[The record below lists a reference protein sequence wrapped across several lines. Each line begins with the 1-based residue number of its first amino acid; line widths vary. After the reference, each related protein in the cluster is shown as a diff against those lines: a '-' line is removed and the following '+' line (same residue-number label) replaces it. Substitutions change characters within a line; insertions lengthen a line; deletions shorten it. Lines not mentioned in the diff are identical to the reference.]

1 MHDLFAPFL
10 LSQALWTH
18 NNTTRKTTQ
27 SLTHHHNFY
36 LLFLL
41 ATNDTMDDLL
51 ALMDG
56 SDALPDEDVDATTN
70 LSPSSSPQ
78 HLPATA
84 ATAATNAASIPNNPF
99 LVTPSSESN
108 SNSNNQ
114 KKKKKSMA
122 QCVEAKVDSQLGI
135 RMIDRKIGSL
145 DLLELI
151 QTRNYH
157 SPAALAAMSLAALNQ
172 QLADPALV
180 VGPSTV
186 NGNTNLYTIGIVFSN
201 SGTKIAAKGNAFCIL
216 QIGSNIQS
224 GPTVSVL
231 LFGPAYS
238 KYCKAIQ
245 PGCVIA
251 LDNPRLIPPKQDN
264 GKGNSKFQ
272 DTAISF
278 TINDENRHLAVVARA
293 RDFGICQAAV
303 KGKNAEGQWV
313 KNARRCTTAI
323 DTRAGKYCFLHRN
336 QQNVQAATTKP
347 TATAK
352 PNNNVKNGSFMQ
364 QQRQQLNV
372 QPLKTPG
379 RPLLLPNNKNALTGA
394 SGSNPFLQA
403 AKAIR
408 LPGVPRQMSK
418 VQGGVPQ
425 QSQPMNSAG
434 GLRRNTQPNVPQNR
448 PTNNSLLNPSN
459 NNMQAKATNRLLH
472 PSRSQKIGGHPNSA
486 AAAAAAATVMNKAKI
501 TVNPYASKQKTPAIG
516 NSMLANS
523 TNRQQQQKQR
533 PKCASTQTK
542 QTQKAVLDWLP
553 SSRKKSANSV
563 TATGATKLSSNSK
576 PKKGPK
582 LNTSAMGGFN
592 GSVVV
597 PKPSKILFAAGDA
610 NNSALFQPTVNSIV
624 EEEDRVSP
632 EEILFKQQQL
642 AQQRQLLSQ
651 DSSKQPAKISFS
663 KKKAATAKPKET
675 SGFFGS
681 SLLQTNEVVT
691 NIDHE
696 RVLNAK
702 SRFATEADAEA
713 YAASRRRVTELE
725 QEEAKKEAMA
735 KKENGQ
741 SKDGD
746 GQTKKVVLKE
756 WTCRTCNNRRSKTE
770 PKGCI
775 RARHAVSCKRILNKE
790 TETKEDKRLKMSRT
804 SARDGGLVLGAGIEW
819 DRANFSRFS

>member
-1 MHDLFAPFL
+1 
-10 LSQALWTH
+10 
-18 NNTTRKTTQ
+18 
-27 SLTHHHNFY
+27 
-36 LLFLL
+36 
-41 ATNDTMDDLL
+41 MDDLL
-51 ALMDG
+51 ALMEG
-56 SDALPDEDVDATTN
+56 NDALSDEDVDTNNN
-70 LSPSSSPQ
+70 LSSSSSPL
-78 HLPATA
+78 HVPAVE
-84 ATAATNAASIPNNPF
+84 ATTETNAASIPNNPF
-99 LVTPSSESN
+99 LVTPSAGSNNN
-108 SNSNNQ
+108 SNSNQ
-114 KKKKKSMA
+114 KKKNSKSTA

-145 DLLELI
+145 DLLELT

-157 SPAALAAMSLAALNQ
+157 SPAALAAMSLATLNQ
-172 QLADPALV
+172 QLVDPALV

-238 KYCKAIQ
+238 KYCKVIQ

-251 LDNPRLIPPKQDN
+251 LDNPRLIPPKPDN
-264 GKGNSKFQ
+264 GKSNSKFQ

-278 TINDENRHLAVVARA
+278 TINDENRHLSVVARA

-323 DTRAGKYCFLHRN
+323 DSRAGKYCFLHRN
-336 QQNVQAATTKP
+336 QQNVQAATAKVIAA
-347 TATAK
+347 ATAK
-352 PNNNVKNGSFMQ
+352 PNNNIKNGSFMQ
-364 QQRQQLNV
+364 QQRQQLNI
-372 QPLKTPG
+372 QPLKTQG
-379 RPLLLPNNKNALTGA
+379 RPLLLPNNKNALAGTA
-394 SGSNPFLQA
+394 PGSNPFLQA
-403 AKAIR
+403 TTARSR

-418 VQGGVPQ
+418 VQGGTSQ
-425 QSQPMNSAG
+425 QPQPMNSAG
-434 GLRRNTQPNVPQNR
+434 GLRRNALPNAPQNR
-448 PTNNSLLNPSN
+448 PTNNSLLNASN
-459 NNMQAKATNRLLH
+459 NSRQGNATNRLLH
-472 PSRSQKIGGHPNSA
+472 PSLSKTGGHTNSTA
-486 AAAAAAATVMNKAKI
+486 AMNKVKI
-501 TVNPYASKQKTPAIG
+501 AANPYASKQKTSAVGI
-516 NSMLANS
+516 NMLTNS
-523 TNRQQQQKQR
+523 TNRQQQQQQQQQQQSSKSS
-533 PKCASTQTK
+533 STQMK
-542 QTQKAVLDWLP
+542 QSKKSVLDWLP
-553 SSRKKSANSV
+553 SSRKKSANS
-563 TATGATKLSSNSK
+563 TTSTGATKLSSSSK

-597 PKPSKILFAAGDA
+597 PKPSKILFAAGDT
-610 NNSALFQPTVNSIV
+610 NSSALFQPTVNSIA

-642 AQQRQLLSQ
+642 AQQRQLHSK
-651 DSSKQPAKISFS
+651 DNCKQPAKITYS
-663 KKKAATAKPKET
+663 KKKAAVTKSNQT

-691 NIDHE
+691 NMDHE
-696 RVLNAK
+696 RVLNAT

-725 QEEAKKEAMA
+725 QEEAKKEAIA
-735 KKENGQ
+735 KKKSGQ
-741 SKDGD
+741 SGKGGD
-746 GQTKKVVLKE
+746 GKTKKVVLKE

-770 PKGCI
+770 PKACI
-775 RARHAVSCKRILNKE
+775 RARHSVSCKRILNKE

-819 DRANFSRFS
+819 DRTNFSRFS